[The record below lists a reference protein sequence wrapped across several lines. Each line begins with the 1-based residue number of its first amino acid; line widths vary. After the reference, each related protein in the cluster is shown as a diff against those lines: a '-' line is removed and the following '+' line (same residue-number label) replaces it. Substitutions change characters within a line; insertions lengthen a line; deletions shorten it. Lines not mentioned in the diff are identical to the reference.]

1 MKNVLFILYLLPFLH
16 GCAQNTNAS
25 VKIIPL
31 HILTQTDTFHE
42 NNKTSINH
50 IEHFLVETK
59 NNDTGKIYKA
69 IDDYVKK
76 NTSLRA
82 EYYEYEMNFYMASKE
97 VNFER
102 INKYPETVTDLF
114 YTPKD
119 PHIITYDWF
128 SGSFAGVIKYNK
140 GNIIKK

>member
-1 MKNVLFILYLLPFLH
+1 MKIVLFLFYFLPFFTS
-16 GCAQNTNAS
+16 CAQNTNAT

-50 IEHFLVETK
+50 IEHFLVETN
-59 NNDTGKIYKA
+59 NNDTAKIYKA
-69 IDDYVKK
+69 IEDYVKK
-76 NTSLRA
+76 NASLKS

-114 YTPKD
+114 YSPKD

-140 GNIIKK
+140 GIIIKK